1 MGEDEAGSR
10 RMAAPSLAA
19 LRQAIERKLRV
30 TTASGLGSRPVAEYP
45 AEAAEAVMAVV
56 GPVLEARD
64 AEIARQA
71 RLLAAYV
78 LTGERESGSEEERP

>member
-10 RMAAPSLAA
+10 RVAAPSLAA
-19 LRQAIERKLRV
+19 LRQAIERKLRI

-45 AEAAEAVMAVV
+45 AEAAEAVMSVV